1 MNRFT
6 QSRGRLTLSKVW
18 QYLSLLFLIGF
29 VIFFITG
36 VTSVDNTTTEEQAK
50 SLETAVRRSIAQ
62 CYAVEGTYPPS
73 LDYLKEHYGLIY
85 DTESYYIDYTA
96 IGSNI
101 MPDVTILP
109 RSESEIGFMDSS
121 EE

>member
-6 QSRGRLTLSKVW
+6 RNRTISLSHIW
-18 QYLSLLFLIGF
+18 QFISMFFVLGFL
-29 VIFFITG
+29 IFFIVG
-36 VTSVDNTTTEEQAK
+36 VNTVDDTTSSEQAK

-73 LDYLKEHYGLIY
+73 LEYLEEHYGLLY
-85 DTESYYIDYTA
+85 DTDSFYIDYTA

-101 MPDVTILP
+101 MPDITILP
-109 RSESEIGFMDSS
+109 KTDHP
-121 EE
+121 

>member
-6 QSRGRLTLSKVW
+6 QTRKLTLSNIW
-18 QYLSLLFLIGF
+18 QFLSLIFLLGF
-29 VIFFITG
+29 IIFFISG
-36 VTSVDNTTTEEQAK
+36 VMSVDETTTDEQAK
-50 SLETAVRRSIAQ
+50 SLETAVRRSVAQ

-85 DTESYYIDYTA
+85 DSESYYIDYTA

-109 RSESEIGFMDSS
+109 RSESEIGFMDS

>member
-6 QSRGRLTLSKVW
+6 QARRLTLSKIW
-18 QYLSLLFLIGF
+18 QILSLIFLIGF
-29 VIFFITG
+29 VIFFISG
-36 VTSVDNTTTEEQAK
+36 VTSVDDTTTEEQAK

-85 DTESYYIDYTA
+85 DADSYYIDYTS

-109 RSESEIGFMDSS
+109 KTGNEIGFMDD

>member
-6 QSRGRLTLSKVW
+6 RNRTISLSHIW
-18 QYLSLLFLIGF
+18 QFISMFFVLGFL
-29 VIFFITG
+29 IFFIVG
-36 VTSVDNTTTEEQAK
+36 VNTVDDTTSSEQAK

-73 LDYLKEHYGLIY
+73 LEYLEEHYGLLY
-85 DTESYYIDYTA
+85 DTDSFYIDYTA

-101 MPDVTILP
+101 MPDITILP
-109 RSESEIGFMDSS
+109 KNESIGG
-121 EE
+121 E